1 MISYTVSYKMSYKN
15 KKEGG
20 SMSQPSFYNF
30 KMAILL

>member
-1 MISYTVSYKMSYKN
+1 MSYKN

-30 KMAILL
+30 KMTILL